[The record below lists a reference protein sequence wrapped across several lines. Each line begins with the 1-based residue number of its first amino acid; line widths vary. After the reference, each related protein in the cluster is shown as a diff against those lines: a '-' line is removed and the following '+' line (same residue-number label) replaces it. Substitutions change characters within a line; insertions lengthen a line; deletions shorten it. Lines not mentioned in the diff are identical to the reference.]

1 MLSTAIEAKYH
12 TMTGTSVS
20 AVIGAG
26 IIALTLEANPELTWR
41 DVQHLIVRSSS
52 FEHLSVSDY
61 IFRRS
66 VFEFLLDIICFLLQD
81 EKYGWSQNAAGYNY
95 SSWHGFGLMN
105 ANAMVTL
112 AKNWTN
118 VPKKSTCK
126 VVLKNSYFIKVTEE
140 DSYGKPLK
148 GKVTIDAEK
157 CKHIKRIEHVQ
168 YLPNL
173 TMGELKRG
181 SFNVSLT

>member
-1 MLSTAIEAKYH
+1 M
-12 TMTGTSVS
+12 
-20 AVIGAG
+20 G
-26 IIALTLEANPELTWR
+26 IFELLLE
-41 DVQHLIVRSSS
+41 DVYL
-52 FEHLSVSDY
+52 
-61 IFRRS
+61 
-66 VFEFLLDIICFLLQD
+66 LLQD
-81 EKYGWSQNAAGYNY
+81 DKYGWSQNAAGYNY

-118 VPKKSTCK
+118 VPKKYTCK
-126 VVLKNSYFIKVTEE
+126 VVLKNSYFIKVTEG
-140 DSYGKPLK
+140 DSFGKPLK
-148 GKVTIDAEK
+148 GKVVIDAEK
-157 CKHIKRIEHVQ
+157 CKHIKKIEHVQ